1 MRPIKFLRIV
11 VFIAVVTSCAP
22 KENPPLQWEPYDET
36 PVLTANEN
44 HPVKRLRYR
53 QILSPFQD
61 KDALMAPF
69 YDEFKYYDVAQHQ
82 RLAPLILEQDIA
94 TLQAHIA
101 AGKLSYEALTLFYLY
116 RIYTAELDHNRFLNA
131 VLQINPNVLEE
142 AKAKDKAYK
151 KGGSFPP
158 LFGMPILVKDN
169 INTVGTATTA
179 GALAFAD
186 NRTEEDAFI
195 IHQLKNQGALIL
207 GKANLS
213 EWAYFFCKGCPV
225 GYSAMGGQTLNPYGR
240 MQLETGGS
248 SSGSGVAVAAN
259 YAVAAIGSETSGSI
273 LSPSGKNA
281 VVGLKPTI
289 GALSRSGIIPISASL
304 DTPGPMTKNVRDNA
318 LLYNAMLGADPK
330 DAASYAAEKIAVD
343 ALNQATLEGKTLAYI
358 EDFNDNPLYAQALK
372 DLEAAGATLVAFT
385 PNSQRLENFGVRLAA
400 EMKRDLPVY
409 VKQFAAAK
417 LPFSSVAAVAA
428 FNDEALDTRAPY
440 GQGNFDAIVEN
451 TTTAEELATIV
462 AEMTQKGRHYFAPAF
477 SDAKA
482 DAVLSINNY
491 NAGVA
496 AVAYYPALTV
506 PMGFKDNGAPQNL
519 TFIAPSRQ
527 EQQLYRLAAA
537 YEKLTHHRTPPK
549 EHPHAHE
556 KQ

>member
-1 MRPIKFLRIV
+1 MGVCNWK
-11 VFIAVVTSCAP
+11 
-22 KENPPLQWEPYDET
+22 Q
-36 PVLTANEN
+36 
-44 HPVKRLRYR
+44 
-53 QILSPFQD
+53 
-61 KDALMAPF
+61 
-69 YDEFKYYDVAQHQ
+69 
-82 RLAPLILEQDIA
+82 
-94 TLQAHIA
+94 
-101 AGKLSYEALTLFYLY
+101 EAL
-116 RIYTAELDHNRFLNA
+116 
-131 VLQINPNVLEE
+131 VLV
-142 AKAKDKAYK
+142 
-151 KGGSFPP
+151 
-158 LFGMPILVKDN
+158 V
-169 INTVGTATTA
+169 V
-179 GALAFAD
+179 
-186 NRTEEDAFI
+186 
-195 IHQLKNQGALIL
+195 
-207 GKANLS
+207 
-213 EWAYFFCKGCPV
+213 C
-225 GYSAMGGQTLNPYGR
+225 
-240 MQLETGGS
+240 
-248 SSGSGVAVAAN
+248 SSGQLCRS
-259 YAVAAIGSETSGSI
+259 AIGSETSGSI

-318 LLYNAMLGADPK
+318 LLYNAMLGADTK

-343 ALNQATLEGKTLAYI
+343 ALNQATLGGKTLAYI
-358 EDFNDNPLYAQALK
+358 EDFKENPLYAQALK

-400 EMKRDLPVY
+400 EMKRDLPAY

-451 TTTAEELATIV
+451 TTTPEELAIIV

-506 PMGFKDNGAPQNL
+506 PMGFQDNGAPQNL

-527 EQQLYRLAAA
+527 EQQLFLLAAA
-537 YEKLTHHRTPPK
+537 YEKLTQHRTPPK

-556 KQ
+556 K